1 MTPAVKRALILLS
14 VFLVLLGVAYG
25 YFGYAPVPEMPL
37 LSTSAGANT
46 IQSGGR
52 SRTYWSYVPARLP
65 SHPALLL
72 VLHGTNIDGATIR
85 QWTGY
90 AFDELADQ
98 HGFVVLY
105 PDGYRKSWND
115 CRKEAPTATKEENVD
130 DVGFLRALVER
141 YRQTNG
147 VDPAKVFV
155 FGYSNGGQMA
165 FRLAGEPNRFVAG
178 VAAVAANLPVP
189 QSFSCDWQFPTT
201 SIMLVSNTADGI
213 VPYEGGEVRLFGT
226 SHGRVL
232 SARATAEQMARRN
245 GITTLPRTIPV
256 HDAPGDRPMPVS
268 GLRWQEPG
276 KPTVDWYTVSG
287 GGHSVPQPRFRFP
300 RIMGPTAT
308 SFNAPRQAVAFFG
321 LLLPEK

>member
-1 MTPAVKRALILLS
+1 MTAFKRVLISLGL
-14 VFLVLLGVAYG
+14 FLVLLGVAYG
-25 YFGYAPVPEMPL
+25 YFVYAPVPETPL
-37 LSTSAGANT
+37 LSASARSNT

-52 SRTYWSYVPARLP
+52 SRTYWSYVPTRLP
-65 SHPALLL
+65 SHLALLL

-115 CRKEAPTATKEENVD
+115 CRNDAPTATKAENVD

-141 YRQTNG
+141 YRLTNG

-165 FRLAGEPNRFVAG
+165 FRLAGGPNRFVTG
-178 VAAVAANLPVP
+178 VAVVAANLPVP
-189 QSFSCDWQFPTT
+189 QAFSCDWQSPATP
-201 SIMLVSNTADGI
+201 IMLVSNTADGI
-213 VPYEGGEVRLFGT
+213 VLYGGGEVRLFGT

-245 GITTLPRTIPV
+245 GITTPPRAIPV
-256 HDAPGDRPMPVS
+256 HDGPDDRPMPVS
-268 GLRWQEPG
+268 GLRWREPG
-276 KPTVDWYTVSG
+276 KATVEWYTVWG

-308 SFNAPRQAVAFFG
+308 RFNAPRQAVAFFG
-321 LLLPEK
+321 LLSTEN